1 MFASFLRPG
10 ADEELYEE
18 VRDVDRLIKLLGDY
32 MEEFNETNHSQV
44 CVMAVLSFVFG
55 VPICLSRPLFRGR
68 GHLAPASTP
77 LQASCLA
84 LLSFLPCVV
93 ELPPLLCRLLSV
105 SLRVCRQTNLVFFE
119 DAVKHIVRISR
130 VLRLSRGSALLIG
143 IGGSGKQS
151 LTRLAA
157 AIANYP
163 TSQIEAGSSY
173 GPADFREDL
182 KEVLHVAG
190 VEGKH
195 VVLLLSDSQVDVI
208 ARAPVVVG
216 SAMCVVMFLMYLAA
230 LGCADFPR

>member
-1 MFASFLRPG
+1 MCAS
-10 ADEELYEE
+10 
-18 VRDVDRLIKLLGDY
+18 
-32 MEEFNETNHSQV
+32 
-44 CVMAVLSFVFG
+44 
-55 VPICLSRPLFRGR
+55 
-68 GHLAPASTP
+68 
-77 LQASCLA
+77 
-84 LLSFLPCVV
+84 
-93 ELPPLLCRLLSV
+93 
-105 SLRVCRQTNLVFFE
+105 RQTNLVFFE
-119 DAVKHIVRISR
+119 DAVKHIIRISR

-195 VVLLLSDSQVDVI
+195 VVLLLSDSQVGVGATCSACACFCWIRDVCSDVSHVPG
-208 ARAPVVVG
+208 RVWL
-216 SAMCVVMFLMYLAA
+216 CR
-230 LGCADFPR
+230 FPTTSSWRTSTAC